1 MSVRGWTADLHL
13 RLARRAAVHTRVT
26 RAASLAAVATALGWL
41 LGLTPTAHAAVLVTG
56 AALGALLP
64 VRAPT
69 HAAWRSI
76 AEQAGLAYQTHVE
89 HAERDDPYGLL
100 AATSVQAQLSV
111 RAVVPPR
118 QGAWWLPLAALA
130 VTIWLLGAVLG
141 PPTLWSGADTNAT
154 PATSASPPTP
164 TPPAMPG
171 VDEAAADEGD
181 LADEPPDTPPSAP
194 SQPRSSRPADSAGAD
209 AASDGA
215 AGALERDELD
225 RFLDG
230 LRERPVSPEADAATR
245 DIERS
250 DLRDGGDADLE
261 SAELRD
267 DPSAEDADAALTPSD
282 ARDADGAPEQRV
294 ELPGAG
300 GEGDSEQADG
310 EAPEDGS
317 DGAASEPSPDG
328 QDAGPGEAADGDE
341 NDQGAPSAD
350 AGEEGSQQA
359 ALGGD
364 QPGFDEGTGDDAGA
378 GIGPPQ
384 AAQDGI
390 PEPGGELEALPGL
403 LRSGPESPAGRVRL
417 PGRDSELAP
426 QGAAATSFERAVEQ
440 AVTDGSVPVT
450 YQEIIRNYFR

>member
-1 MSVRGWTADLHL
+1 MSARDWTADLHL
-13 RLARRAAVHTRVT
+13 RLARRAALHTRVT
-26 RAASLAAVATALGWL
+26 RAASLAAGATALGWL
-41 LGLTPTAHAAVLVTG
+41 LGLTPAVHAAVLVTS

-64 VRAPT
+64 VRTPT
-69 HAAWRSI
+69 LAAWRSI
-76 AEQAGLAYQTHVE
+76 ADQAGLAYQTHVE
-89 HAERDDPYGLL
+89 HADRDDPYGLL

-111 RAVVPPR
+111 RGVVPPR

-130 VTIWLLGAVLG
+130 LTIWLLGVVLG
-141 PPTLWSGADTNAT
+141 PPTLWRGADTSAT

-164 TPPAMPG
+164 PAAPG
-171 VDEAAADEGD
+171 VDESTSDDGE
-181 LADEPPDTPPSAP
+181 LTDEPPDTAPSAP
-194 SQPRSSRPADSAGAD
+194 SQPRSSRPTDSAGAD

-215 AGALERDELD
+215 PGTLERDELD
-225 RFLDG
+225 RFLDA
-230 LRERPVSPEADAATR
+230 LRERPVSPEADGATR

-267 DPSAEDADAALTPSD
+267 DPGAEDADAALAPSD
-282 ARDADGAPEQRV
+282 ARDADGSPEQRV

-300 GEGDSEQADG
+300 GEGDSEQVDG

-328 QDAGPGEAADGDE
+328 EDAGPGAAADGDE
-341 NDQGAPSAD
+341 SDQGAPQAD
-350 AGEEGSQQA
+350 AGEEGSQEA

-384 AAQDGI
+384 GAQDGV

-426 QGAAATSFERAVEQ
+426 QGPAATSFERAVEQ